1 MPVAA
6 QHMPVAFAQPLPSPL
21 PALSGTTDLLDD
33 ELLDTLPALDSSS
46 MLLDQEPTSGVDL
59 NSQKPCTPPVNAPS
73 SPESVTG
80 SHPQHADL
88 AAYNADELQRKRAA
102 RLARNRRSAQELR
115 NRKRQYAQRVEQENE
130 ALKSNTS
137 QLQARVSS
145 LTAENKL
152 LRQENDFYRGMLAS
166 RTTAKNVSTAPTSS
180 TPKKATQVP
189 VSSKRSTSARGV
201 GVLASLLAM
210 IGMTLNQEQVP
221 SKMAA
226 SGMVLGDALPVS
238 SRRALDAVDE
248 TDQDETLALPDKD
261 LLRRRQTDAATAVA
275 SDVGLVVRDAAVPLT
290 PATDATEAPS
300 VATLQLGTRRFILDA
315 ADSAVRWVATPLGG
329 SDSVPYANLERSDA
343 VISGAPNAAEQQ
355 DDYILGGPTRKA
367 TVALGQQQD
376 AVEGGAP
383 KDTAVALCWTEQDT
397 TEFLVRM
404 LAGMDTNEKQQVIIM
419 LVHEYGADVFGGLF
433 ERALMTDA
441 DTGALSSM
449 NDLSESLVKSSTA
462 EDARLK
468 DLPCGCIQAMDED
481 ESPRRSVVPVT
492 GTDLPQSTAY
502 VSG

>member
-1 MPVAA
+1 MPVAG
-6 QHMPVAFAQPLPSPL
+6 QQVPVAFAQPLPSPL

-46 MLLDQEPTSGVDL
+46 MLLDQEPISGAKL
-59 NSQKPCTPPVNAPS
+59 TSQKPCTPPVNAPS
-73 SPESVTG
+73 SPEQVTG
-80 SHPQHADL
+80 SQLQHAGL

-102 RLARNRRSAQELR
+102 RLARNRQSAQELR
-115 NRKRQYAQRVEQENE
+115 NRKRQYAERVEQENE
-130 ALKSNTS
+130 ALKSHTS
-137 QLQARVSS
+137 QLQAHISS

-166 RTTAKNVSTAPTSS
+166 RTTTKNVSTAQTSS
-180 TPKKATQVP
+180 TPKKPTQVP
-189 VSSKRSTSARGV
+189 VSSQRSKSARGV

-210 IGMTLNQEQVP
+210 IGMTLNQEQAP

-226 SGMVLGDALPVS
+226 SGMGLGDALPVS
-238 SRRALDAVDE
+238 SRRALDAVDAS
-248 TDQDETLALPDKD
+248 DPDETLALPDKD
-261 LLRRRQTDAATAVA
+261 LLRRRETGAATAVA
-275 SDVGLVVRDAAVPLT
+275 SDVGLVVRDAAVPLI
-290 PATDATEAPS
+290 PATDATEASS
-300 VATLQLGTRRFILDA
+300 VATLQLGTRRFILAA

-329 SDSVPYANLERSDA
+329 SDSVPYADLEGSDA
-343 VISGAPNAAEQQ
+343 VGAVVSGAPNAAEQQ

-376 AVEGGAP
+376 AAS

-404 LAGMDTNEKQQVIIM
+404 LAGMDTNEKQQVINM

-441 DTGALSSM
+441 DAGALSGT
-449 NDLSESLVKSSTA
+449 NDLSESLVKSSAA

-468 DLPCGCIQAMDED
+468 DLPCECIQAMDED

-492 GTDLPQSTAY
+492 GTGLSQSTAY

>member
-1 MPVAA
+1 V
-6 QHMPVAFAQPLPSPL
+6 PVAFAQPLPSPL
-21 PALSGTTDLLDD
+21 PSPLPAFAGTTDLLDN
-33 ELLDTLPALDSSS
+33 ELLDSLPALESSS
-46 MLLDQEPTSGVDL
+46 MLLDQEHITGADL

-73 SPESVTG
+73 SPEQATG
-80 SHPQHADL
+80 SQPQHADL

-102 RLARNRRSAQELR
+102 RLARNRQSAQELR

-130 ALKSNTS
+130 ALKSHTS
-137 QLQARVSS
+137 QLQAQVSS

-166 RTTAKNVSTAPTSS
+166 RTTSRNASTAQTSS
-180 TPKKATQVP
+180 TPTKATQVP
-189 VSSKRSTSARGV
+189 VASKRSKSARGV

-210 IGMTLNQEQVP
+210 IGMVLNQEPVP
-221 SKMAA
+221 SKMDA
-226 SGMVLGDALPVS
+226 SDMVLGGTLPLS

-248 TDQDETLALPDKD
+248 TNQDDKLALPDKE
-261 LLRRRQTDAATAVA
+261 LLRRRQKGTATAVA
-275 SDVGLVVRDAAVPLT
+275 SDVGLVVRDTTERLIPT
-290 PATDATEAPS
+290 TDATEASS
-300 VATLQLGTRRFILDA
+300 VATLQLGTRRFILAA

-329 SDSVPYANLERSDA
+329 PDIVPFTNSEGSDA
-343 VISGAPNAAEQQ
+343 VVSGVPNAAEQQ

-367 TVALGQQQD
+367 AVALGQRQD
-376 AVEGGAP
+376 VVEGDAP

-404 LAGMDTNEKQQVIIM
+404 LAGMDTNEKEQVINM

-449 NDLSESLVKSSTA
+449 DDLPDSLVKSSTA
-462 EDARLK
+462 EDARIK
-468 DLPCGCIQAMDED
+468 DLPCECIQAMDGD
-481 ESPRRSVVPVT
+481 GSPRRSVVPVT
-492 GTDLPQSTAY
+492 TTDLSQSTAY